1 MNKVKI
7 CQLKYVYLAY
17 GTVESYEIKIFYKRK
32 KKTGIYLILPNSYCC
47 VSIKRFII

>member
-32 KKTGIYLILPNSYCC
+32 KKNQEYI
-47 VSIKRFII
+47 